1 VLAEAGDLDRL
12 AEAGDLDRL
21 LAVLAT
27 ALRGPPPRRVGGV
40 RRAPR
45 PVDAGPAPGGA
56 APALLQVRQ
65 AQGPLAG
72 VDVAPPEPE
81 HLGHPPPGLPQA
93 REEQPV
99 ARGLGGGDH
108 GPGLLARHG
117 GGQPRPGGLGDHR
130 SGGGTGGQRRGG
142 GIGGH
147 RFLSGT

>member
-1 VLAEAGDLDRL
+1 VL

-21 LAVLAT
+21 LAVLET

-40 RRAPR
+40 RRDPR
-45 PVDAGPAPGGA
+45 PVDAGPGPGPAPGGA

-65 AQGPLAG
+65 AQGSLAG
-72 VDVAPPEPE
+72 VDVALPEPE

-108 GPGLLARHG
+108 GPGPLARHV
-117 GGQPRPGGLGDHR
+117 GGQPRPGGLGDHS

-147 RFLSGT
+147 RVLSGT